1 MTEELETL
9 SESRKSKLLFVEGI
23 DVNFQTTFGTRLPT
37 VIGESHTFVP
47 TTLSIL
53 LAGRYKHIVNP
64 HEVGLSQTLVD

>member
-9 SESRKSKLLFVEGI
+9 SESRISKLLGEGI
-23 DVNFQTTFGTRLPT
+23 DKVLQTTFGTRLPS
-37 VIGESHTFVP
+37 VIGASYTFVP